1 MGCSPWGHKES
12 DMTEAFTRNGT
23 YAHGPL
29 LGILWASP
37 VAQTVKNPPAS
48 LELQE
53 TWVRSLDQEDPL
65 EEGMATQNT
74 PVFLPGKS
82 HGQRRLAGC
91 SPWSRKE

>member
-37 VAQTVKNPPAS
+37 VAQTVKNLS
-48 LELQE
+48 TMQK
-53 TWVRSLDQEDPL
+53 TWVQFLGWDDPL
-65 EEGMATQNT
+65 KKEVA
-74 PVFLPGKS
+74 PHSSSLVW
-82 HGQRRLAGC
+82 RI
-91 SPWSRKE
+91 PWTEDSGR

>member
-37 VAQTVKNPPAS
+37 VAQTVKNPPAM
-48 LELQE
+48 QD
-53 TWVRSLDQEDPL
+53 TWVQSLGWEDYL
-65 EEGMATQNT
+65 EEGMVLLSLI
-74 PVFLPGKS
+74 PLIIV
-82 HGQRRLAGC
+82 
-91 SPWSRKE
+91 